1 MSVRDT
7 SLDLPILESA
17 KTEFR
22 KMGFEK
28 SSLKEIAEKAGV
40 TTGAIY
46 KRYNGKEDLFCAVVE
61 SCINR
66 MQEVFEQKKRVDYSL
81 YSDQQLKQC
90 WEMDF
95 DYMMWWFNILF
106 EYKDEFVLLL
116 TCSAGTKYENFGHD
130 WVEQMTNETWRCY
143 EEMFSRKLT
152 TVVISK
158 KELHT
163 MLTSFWTTIYE
174 PFIHEFS
181 KGEIK
186 KFSELVCRMFNWE
199 KVFEIK

>member
-17 KTEFR
+17 KAEFR

-90 WEMDF
+90 WKMDS

-116 TCSAGTKYENFGHD
+116 TCSAGTKYENFDHD
-130 WVEQMTNETWRCY
+130 WTPPTGLN
-143 EEMFSRKLT
+143 K
-152 TVVISK
+152 
-158 KELHT
+158 
-163 MLTSFWTTIYE
+163 
-174 PFIHEFS
+174 
-181 KGEIK
+181 
-186 KFSELVCRMFNWE
+186 
-199 KVFEIK
+199 